1 MDGYYKMLGAF
12 LFSLAGLAISIV
24 LIYAIM
30 KVGNMSKTTR
40 WILAALVGLFM
51 LLPSLAFSI
60 YYLFRLI

>member
-1 MDGYYKMLGAF
+1 MLGAF